1 MFKGFFK
8 FYVSFETY
16 FQRRKRFFRYPLQAN
31 GFNALQ
37 SYILEGTN
45 KGTNRL
51 ETFILLI
58 EQR

>member
-1 MFKGFFK
+1 MR
-8 FYVSFETY
+8 YY
-16 FQRRKRFFRYPLQAN
+16 LLRRKRFFRYPLQAN

-58 EQR
+58 RQR